1 MNDFLRYYLPIF
13 YALVLLFAF
22 VIPSYRTYKST
33 GINPITFGKEPNA
46 HNYIGY
52 VMKGLLAALFV
63 VIILYNFDNVYQ
75 FTIPIP
81 YLQNLNIRWAG
92 LVLIHIS
99 LVWIIIAQFQM
110 SNNWRIGIDE
120 QNNTD
125 LVTNGLF
132 SISRNPVFLGMI
144 ICVAGLF
151 LVIANAISFCIL
163 VTTYIVIQIQIR
175 LEEEFLK
182 KQHGEQYISYQSKT
196 RRLL

>member
-46 HNYIGY
+46 HNYIGN
-52 VMKGLLAALFV
+52 VMKVLLAALFV
-63 VIILYNFDNVYQ
+63 VILMYSFGNIYQ

-81 YLQNLNIRWAG
+81 YLQNLNIHFVG
-92 LVLIHIS
+92 LILIHIS
-99 LVWIIIAQFQM
+99 LIWIIIAQVQM
-110 SNNWRIGIDE
+110 SNSWRIGIDE

>member
-46 HNYIGY
+46 HNYIGN
-52 VMKGLLAALFV
+52 VMKVLLAALFV
-63 VIILYNFDNVYQ
+63 VILMYSFGNIYQ

-81 YLQNLNIRWAG
+81 YLQNLNIHFVG
-92 LVLIHIS
+92 LILIHIS
-99 LVWIIIAQFQM
+99 LIWIIIAQVQM
-110 SNNWRIGIDE
+110 SNSWRIGIDE
-120 QNNTD
+120 QNKTD
-125 LVTNGLF
+125 LVTKGLF
-132 SISRNPVFLGMI
+132 SISRNPIFLGMI

-151 LVIANAISFCIL
+151 LVIPNAISLCIL
-163 VTTYIVIQIQIR
+163 VTTYIVIHIQIR

>member
-81 YLQNLNIRWAG
+81 YLQNLNIHFVG
-92 LVLIHIS
+92 LILIHIS
-99 LVWIIIAQFQM
+99 LIWIIIAQVQM
-110 SNNWRIGIDE
+110 SNSWRIGINE
-120 QNNTD
+120 QNKTD
-125 LVTNGLF
+125 LVTKGLF
-132 SISRNPVFLGMI
+132 SISRNPIFWGMI

-151 LVIANAISFCIL
+151 LVIPNAVSFCIL
-163 VTTYIVIQIQIR
+163 LTTYIVIHIQIR

-182 KQHGEQYISYQSKT
+182 KQHGEQYKSYQSKT

>member
-46 HNYIGY
+46 HNYIGN
-52 VMKGLLAALFV
+52 VMKVLLAALFV
-63 VIILYNFDNVYQ
+63 VILMYSFGNIYQ

-81 YLQNLNIRWAG
+81 YLQNLNIHFVG
-92 LVLIHIS
+92 LILIHIS
-99 LVWIIIAQFQM
+99 LIWIIIAQVQM
-110 SNNWRIGIDE
+110 SNSWRIGIDE

-196 RRLL
+196 RRL

>member
-22 VIPSYRTYKST
+22 VIPSYRTYKSK

-81 YLQNLNIRWAG
+81 YLQNLNIHFVG
-92 LVLIHIS
+92 LILIHIS
-99 LVWIIIAQFQM
+99 LIWIIIAQVQM
-110 SNNWRIGIDE
+110 SNSWRIGINE
-120 QNNTD
+120 QNKTD
-125 LVTNGLF
+125 LVTKGLF
-132 SISRNPVFLGMI
+132 SISRNPIFWGMI

-151 LVIANAISFCIL
+151 LVIPNAVSFCIL
-163 VTTYIVIQIQIR
+163 LTTYIVIHIQIR

-182 KQHGEQYISYQSKT
+182 KQHGEQYKSYQSKT